1 MKDLKEL
8 VDLNKAL
15 QSRFKREQD
24 FIDDA
29 KKIIRGIL
37 NSSKLKDGEE
47 LSVADLKKIDTELK
61 KITDMLNTEKPF
73 ESDAKLAKVV
83 DTTFDNATQYPQAAK
98 PPPRSNQN
106 KQPDPPRRS
115 EPKYVEL
122 EDHPGWWYIGDHDEA
137 VKGDGPPKPDGFG
150 QLPSKTQLQK
160 YGSKQ
165 QQQRAGRKSRR
176 LRRTKF

>member
-1 MKDLKEL
+1 M
-8 VDLNKAL
+8 
-15 QSRFKREQD
+15 
-24 FIDDA
+24 
-29 KKIIRGIL
+29 
-37 NSSKLKDGEE
+37 
-47 LSVADLKKIDTELK
+47 ADLKKIDTELK

-73 ESDAKLAKVV
+73 EIDAKLADVV
-83 DTTFDNATQYPQAAK
+83 QKTLDTANQFPQAK

-137 VKGDGPPKPDGFG
+137 VKGDGPPKPDGNG
-150 QLPSKTQLQK
+150 QQPSKTQLQK

-165 QQQRAGRKSRR
+165 QQRAGRKSRR
-176 LRRTKF
+176 LRRKKF